1 MTQNFFGRDPMVWWI
16 GKVTSPKDGKW
27 EDTLEK
33 KHMENGEEIYSHRC
47 RVRIL
52 GYHDT
57 DDLKDDE
64 LPLAHILLPS
74 NTTTVGGRSQ
84 TVQYQGGEIVIGFF
98 FDGEEAQ
105 QPAIFATLHRQD
117 FQEVKENYVPNGGF
131 DNSLNSSIKAGVG
144 KNNYNEGKKD
154 ITYPYTGQSAGN
166 KQVNNNTNNE
176 FDDEVFCETNEI
188 AKISTQMRKFTQ
200 KLQLLQQLNESS
212 TYLDPVYG
220 GFVDMKKEIKFTAS
234 QVHGTMTGLVRR
246 GRSWLI
252 QESVGKFADSL
263 STKIDRHTKLKVTN
277 ATSRLNKL
285 IYCNIEKIADGLL
298 DYIEGSLENMVG
310 SILDVPTCAIEN
322 FLGDMFG
329 ELLNVLDND
338 LGGLFN
344 QINDLNGGGI
354 ALPSEIFSKGIQIA
368 NIITSVLECDGISC
382 PPDPVA
388 FSNKYGL
395 QMKGKDSMGNIIK
408 KAALSRL
415 GLPSLPG
422 LPGLPSLPSISSPLG
437 GLIPP
442 VPSLGGALPKLPSRP
457 NCNTN
462 VLRCGPPKVEFFGG
476 GGRGVTGS
484 AIVNTIGR
492 VIGVSI
498 GGAGSGFTSPPLLSF
513 VDSCG
518 NGSSAGG
525 YPRIKDGKVVDV
537 VITEP
542 GSGFLPNTTETSRD
556 ENGDIVVKE
565 VIPDPNG
572 NYDGEISYVTQLD
585 DVVVQ
590 NAGVGYNDNDTV
602 TVEGAEVE
610 LVIQNGHVIG
620 ANVVNGGFGFTD
632 LPNLQINTNNGVG
645 AKLLPVLKFTKVDDA
660 KSDVEITQDAVVTV
674 ISCIQK

>member
-57 DDLKDDE
+57 DDLKDEE

-117 FQEVKENYVPNGGF
+117 FQEVKEDYEPNNDF
-131 DNSLNSSIKAGVG
+131 DNSLATEIKDGVG

-154 ITYPYTGQSAGN
+154 ITYSYTGTSAGN
-166 KQVNNNTNNE
+166 KQVNENTNNE
-176 FDDEVFCETNEI
+176 TDDEIFCETNEI
-188 AKISTQMRKFTQ
+188 AKMTTELKKFTQ

-234 QVHGTMTGLVRR
+234 KIHNSMTGLVRR
-246 GRSWLI
+246 GRTWLI
-252 QESVGKFADSL
+252 QESVGKFSEEL
-263 STKIDRHTKLKVTN
+263 SKKVDRHTKLKVTN

-285 IYCNIEKIADGLL
+285 VYCNIEKIADGLL

-310 SILDVPTCAIEN
+310 SIIDVPICAIEN

-329 ELLNVLDND
+329 QVLNVLDND
-338 LGGLFN
+338 LGGLFG
-344 QINDLNGGGI
+344 QLNNLHGGGI
-354 ALPSEIFSKGIQIA
+354 ALPSEVFSKGIQIA
-368 NIITSVLECDGISC
+368 NLITNVLECDGVTC
-382 PPDPVA
+382 PVEPTS
-388 FSNKYGL
+388 FSNKYGV
-395 QMKGKDSMGNIIK
+395 QK
-408 KAALSRL
+408 KIEDKMDGIVEKASLNKLINPLLDKIDNAIDAE
-415 GLPSLPG
+415 PSKPD
-422 LPGLPSLPSISSPLG
+422 
-437 GLIPP
+437 
-442 VPSLGGALPKLPSRP
+442 
-457 NCNTN
+457 CNTN
-462 VLRCGPPKVEFFGG
+462 VLRCGPPRVDFIGG

-484 AIVNTIGR
+484 AIVNAIGR
-492 VIGVSI
+492 VIGVSL
-498 GGAGSGFTSPPLLSF
+498 GGVGSGYTSPPLLTF

-518 NGSSAGG
+518 NGSAAGG
-525 YPRIKDGKVVDV
+525 YPRIKDGKIVDV

-542 GSGFLPNTTETSRD
+542 GSGFLPNTTETTRD
-556 ENGDIVVKE
+556 ENGDLVVKE

-590 NAGVGYNDNDTV
+590 NAGVGYNEDDTV
-602 TVEGAEVE
+602 TVDGAEVE

-620 ANVVNGGFGFTD
+620 ANVVNSGFGFTD
-632 LPNLQINTNNGVG
+632 LPKLQINTNNGVG

-660 KSDVEITQDAVVTV
+660 ESNVEVTQEAVVTV

>member
-57 DDLKDDE
+57 DDLKDEE

-117 FQEVKENYVPNGGF
+117 FQEVKENYEPNSDF
-131 DNSLNSSIKAGVG
+131 DNSLATEIKEGVG

-154 ITYPYTGQSAGN
+154 ITYSYTGTSAGN
-166 KQVNNNTNNE
+166 AQVNENTNNE
-176 FDDEVFCETNEI
+176 TDDEIFCETNEI
-188 AKISTQMRKFTQ
+188 AKMTTELKKFTQ

-234 QVHGTMTGLVRR
+234 KIHNSMTGLVRR
-246 GRSWLI
+246 GRTWLI
-252 QESVGKFADSL
+252 QESVGKFSEDL
-263 STKIDRHTKLKVTN
+263 SKKVDRHTKLKVTN

-285 IYCNIEKIADGLL
+285 VYCNIEKIADDLL

-310 SILDVPTCAIEN
+310 SILDVPICAIEN

-329 ELLNVLDND
+329 QVLNVLDND
-338 LGGLFN
+338 LGGLFG
-344 QINDLNGGGI
+344 QLNNLHGGGI
-354 ALPSEIFSKGIQIA
+354 ALPSEVFTKGIQVA
-368 NIITSVLECDGISC
+368 NLITNVLECDGVTC
-382 PPDPVA
+382 PVEPTS
-388 FSNKYGL
+388 FSNKYGV
-395 QMKGKDSMGNIIK
+395 QK
-408 KAALSRL
+408 KIEDKMDGIVEKASLNKLINPLLDKIDNAIDAE
-415 GLPSLPG
+415 PSKPD
-422 LPGLPSLPSISSPLG
+422 
-437 GLIPP
+437 
-442 VPSLGGALPKLPSRP
+442 
-457 NCNTN
+457 CNTN
-462 VLRCGPPKVEFFGG
+462 VLRCGPPKVDFIGG

-484 AIVNTIGR
+484 AIVNAIGR
-492 VIGVSI
+492 VIGVAI
-498 GGAGSGFTSPPLLSF
+498 GGAGSGFTSPPLLTF

-518 NGSSAGG
+518 NGSAAGG
-525 YPRIKDGKVVDV
+525 YPRIKDGKIVDV

-542 GSGFLPNTTETSRD
+542 GSGFLPNTTETTRD
-556 ENGDIVVKE
+556 ENGDLVVKE

-590 NAGVGYNDNDTV
+590 NAGVGYNEDDTV
-602 TVEGAEVE
+602 TVDGAEVE

-620 ANVVNGGFGFTD
+620 ANVVNSGFGFTD
-632 LPNLQINTNNGVG
+632 LPKLQINTNNGVG

-660 KSDVEITQDAVVTV
+660 ESNVEVTQDAVVTV

>member
-57 DDLKDDE
+57 DDLKDEE

-117 FQEVKENYVPNGGF
+117 FQEVEEDYKPNSDF
-131 DNSLNSSIKAGVG
+131 DNSLATEIKDGVG

-154 ITYPYTGQSAGN
+154 ITYSYTGTSAGN
-166 KQVNNNTNNE
+166 KQVNENTNNE
-176 FDDEVFCETNEI
+176 IDDEIFCETNEI
-188 AKISTQMRKFTQ
+188 AKMTTELKKFTQ

-220 GFVDMKKEIKFTAS
+220 GFVDMQKEIKFTAS
-234 QVHGTMTGLVRR
+234 KIHNSMTGLVRR
-246 GRSWLI
+246 GRTWLI
-252 QESVGKFADSL
+252 QESVGKFSEEL
-263 STKIDRHTKLKVTN
+263 SKKVDRHTKLKVTN

-310 SILDVPTCAIEN
+310 SILDVPICAIEN

-329 ELLNVLDND
+329 QVLNVLDND
-338 LGGLFN
+338 LGGLFG
-344 QINDLNGGGI
+344 QLNNLHGGGI
-354 ALPSEIFSKGIQIA
+354 ALPSEVFTKGIQIA
-368 NIITSVLECDGISC
+368 NLITNVLECDGVTC
-382 PPDPVA
+382 PVEPTS
-388 FSNKYGL
+388 FSNKYGV
-395 QMKGKDSMGNIIK
+395 QK
-408 KAALSRL
+408 KIEDKMDGIVEKASLNKLINPLLDKIDNAIDAE
-415 GLPSLPG
+415 PSKPD
-422 LPGLPSLPSISSPLG
+422 
-437 GLIPP
+437 
-442 VPSLGGALPKLPSRP
+442 
-457 NCNTN
+457 CNTN
-462 VLRCGPPKVEFFGG
+462 VLRCGPPKVDFIGG

-484 AIVNTIGR
+484 AIVNAIGR
-492 VIGVSI
+492 VIGVAI
-498 GGAGSGFTSPPLLSF
+498 GGAGSGFTSPPLLTF

-518 NGSSAGG
+518 NGSAAGG
-525 YPRIKDGKVVDV
+525 YPRIKDGKIVDV

-542 GSGFLPNTTETSRD
+542 GSGFLPNTTETTRD
-556 ENGDIVVKE
+556 ENGDLVVKE

-590 NAGVGYNDNDTV
+590 NAGVGYSEDDTV
-602 TVEGAEVE
+602 TVDGAEVE

-620 ANVVNGGFGFTD
+620 ANVVNSGFGFTD
-632 LPNLQINTNNGVG
+632 LPKLQINTNNGVG

-660 KSDVEITQDAVVTV
+660 ESNVEITQDAVVTV

>member
-1 MTQNFFGRDPMVWWI
+1 MVWWI
-16 GKVTSPKDGKW
+16 GKVTDPKDGKW

-33 KHMENGEEIYSHRC
+33 KHMENGQEIYSHRC

-64 LPLAHILLPS
+64 LPLAHILLPP

-117 FQEVKENYVPNGGF
+117 FQEVEKKYVPNGKF
-131 DNSLNSSIKAGVG
+131 NNSLNSSIKAGVG
-144 KNNYNEGKKD
+144 KNNYNNKKKN
-154 ITYPYTGQSAGN
+154 ITHTYTGETAAN
-166 KQVNNNTNNE
+166 IQVNNNTTNE

-188 AKISTQMRKFTQ
+188 AKMTTELKKFTQ
-200 KLQLLQQLNESS
+200 KLQVLQQLNESS

-220 GFVDMKKEIKFTAS
+220 GFVDMQKEIKFTAS
-234 QVHGTMTGLVRR
+234 KIHNSMTGLVRR
-246 GRSWLI
+246 GRTWLI
-252 QESVGKFADSL
+252 QESVGKFSEEL
-263 STKIDRHTKLKVTN
+263 SKKVDRHTKLKVTN

-285 IYCNIEKIADGLL
+285 IYCNIEKVTDGLL

-310 SILDVPTCAIEN
+310 SIIDVPICAIEN

-329 ELLNVLDND
+329 QVLNVLDND
-338 LGGLFN
+338 LGGLFG
-344 QINDLNGGGI
+344 QLNNLHGGGI
-354 ALPSEIFSKGIQIA
+354 ALPSEVFSKGIQIA
-368 NIITSVLECDGISC
+368 NLITNVLECDGVTC
-382 PPDPVA
+382 PVEPTS
-388 FSNKYGL
+388 FSNKYGV
-395 QMKGKDSMGNIIK
+395 QKKIEDKMGGIVE
-408 KAALSRL
+408 KA
-415 GLPSLPG
+415 SLNK
-422 LPGLPSLPSISSPLG
+422 LINPL
-437 GLIPP
+437 LDKIDNAIDA
-442 VPSLGGALPKLPSRP
+442 VPSKPD
-457 NCNTN
+457 CNTN
-462 VLRCGPPKVEFFGG
+462 VLRCGPPKVDFIGG

-484 AIVNTIGR
+484 AIVNAIGR
-492 VIGVSI
+492 VIGVSL
-498 GGAGSGFTSPPLLSF
+498 GGVGSGYTSPPLLTF

-518 NGSSAGG
+518 NGSAAGG
-525 YPRIKDGKVVDV
+525 YPRIKDGKIVDV

-542 GSGFLPNTTETSRD
+542 GSGFLPNTIETNID
-556 ENGDIVVKE
+556 GTIKE

-602 TVEGAEVE
+602 TVDGAEVE
-610 LVIQNGHVIG
+610 LVIQNGHVID

-645 AKLLPVLKFTKVDDA
+645 ARLLPVLKFTKVDDA

>member
-57 DDLKDDE
+57 DDLKDEE

-105 QPAIFATLHRQD
+105 QPAIFATVERQD
-117 FQEVKENYVPNGGF
+117 FQEVEENYVPNGEF
-131 DNSLNSSIKAGVG
+131 NNSLATEIKDGVG

-154 ITYPYTGQSAGN
+154 ITYSYTGTSAGN
-166 KQVNNNTNNE
+166 KQVNENTNNE
-176 FDDEVFCETNEI
+176 TDDEIFCETNEI
-188 AKISTQMRKFTQ
+188 AKMTTELKKFTQ

-234 QVHGTMTGLVRR
+234 KIHNSMTGLVRR
-246 GRSWLI
+246 GRTWLI
-252 QESVGKFADSL
+252 QESVGKFSEDL
-263 STKIDRHTKLKVTN
+263 SKKVDRHTKLKVTN

-310 SILDVPTCAIEN
+310 SILDVPICAIEN

-329 ELLNVLDND
+329 QVLNVLDND
-338 LGGLFN
+338 LGGLFG
-344 QINDLNGGGI
+344 QLNNLHGGGI
-354 ALPSEIFSKGIQIA
+354 ALPSEVFTKGIQIA
-368 NIITSVLECDGISC
+368 NLITNVLECDGVTC
-382 PPDPVA
+382 PVEPTS
-388 FSNKYGL
+388 FSNKYGV
-395 QMKGKDSMGNIIK
+395 QK
-408 KAALSRL
+408 KIEDKMDGIVEKASLNKLINPLLDKIDNAIDAE
-415 GLPSLPG
+415 PSKPD
-422 LPGLPSLPSISSPLG
+422 
-437 GLIPP
+437 
-442 VPSLGGALPKLPSRP
+442 
-457 NCNTN
+457 CNTN
-462 VLRCGPPKVEFFGG
+462 VLRCGPPKVDFIGG

-484 AIVNTIGR
+484 AIVNAIGR
-492 VIGVSI
+492 VIGVAI
-498 GGAGSGFTSPPLLSF
+498 GGAGSGFTSPPLLTF

-518 NGSSAGG
+518 NGSAAGG
-525 YPRIKDGKVVDV
+525 YPRIKDGKIVDV

-542 GSGFLPNTTETSRD
+542 GSGFLPNTTETTRD
-556 ENGDIVVKE
+556 ENGDLVVKE

-590 NAGVGYNDNDTV
+590 NAGVGYNEDDTV
-602 TVEGAEVE
+602 TVDGAEVE

-620 ANVVNGGFGFTD
+620 ANVVNSGFGFTD
-632 LPNLQINTNNGVG
+632 LPKLQINTNNGVG

-660 KSDVEITQDAVVTV
+660 ESNVEVTQDAVVTV

>member
-57 DDLKDDE
+57 DDLKDEE
-64 LPLAHILLPS
+64 LPLAHILLPP

-117 FQEVKENYVPNGGF
+117 FQEVKKDYVPNGGF
-131 DNSLNSSIKAGVG
+131 DNSLAPEIKDGVG

-154 ITYPYTGQSAGN
+154 ITHSYTGTSAAN
-166 KQVNNNTNNE
+166 KQINNNTNNE

-285 IYCNIEKIADGLL
+285 VYCNIEKIADGLL

-310 SILDVPTCAIEN
+310 SILDVPICAIEN

-329 ELLNVLDND
+329 QVLNVLDND
-338 LGGLFN
+338 LGGLFG
-344 QINDLNGGGI
+344 QLNNLHGGGI
-354 ALPSEIFSKGIQIA
+354 ALPSEVFTKGIQIA
-368 NIITSVLECDGISC
+368 NLITNVLECDGVTC
-382 PPDPVA
+382 PVEPTS
-388 FSNKYGL
+388 FSNKYGV
-395 QMKGKDSMGNIIK
+395 QK
-408 KAALSRL
+408 KIEDKMDGIVEKASLNKLINPLLDKIDNAIDAE
-415 GLPSLPG
+415 PSKPD
-422 LPGLPSLPSISSPLG
+422 
-437 GLIPP
+437 
-442 VPSLGGALPKLPSRP
+442 
-457 NCNTN
+457 CNTN
-462 VLRCGPPKVEFFGG
+462 VLRCGPPKVDFIGG

-484 AIVNTIGR
+484 AIVNAIGR
-492 VIGVSI
+492 VIGVAI
-498 GGAGSGFTSPPLLSF
+498 GGAGSGFTSPPLLTF

-518 NGSSAGG
+518 NGSAAGG
-525 YPRIKDGKVVDV
+525 YPRIKDGKIVDV

-542 GSGFLPNTTETSRD
+542 GSGFLPNTTETTRN
-556 ENGDIVVKE
+556 ENGDLVVKE

-590 NAGVGYNDNDTV
+590 NAGVGYNEDDTV
-602 TVEGAEVE
+602 TVDGAEVE

-620 ANVVNGGFGFTD
+620 ANVVNSGFGFTD
-632 LPNLQINTNNGVG
+632 LPKLQINTNNGVG

>member
-64 LPLAHILLPS
+64 LPLAHILLPP

-117 FQEVKENYVPNGGF
+117 FQEVEEDYEPNNDF
-131 DNSLNSSIKAGVG
+131 DNSLATEIKDGVG

-154 ITYPYTGQSAGN
+154 ITYSYTGTSAGN
-166 KQVNNNTNNE
+166 KQVNENTNNE
-176 FDDEVFCETNEI
+176 TDDEIFCETNEI
-188 AKISTQMRKFTQ
+188 AKMTTELKKFTQ

-234 QVHGTMTGLVRR
+234 KIHNSMTGLVRR
-246 GRSWLI
+246 GRTWLI
-252 QESVGKFADSL
+252 QESVGKFSEEL
-263 STKIDRHTKLKVTN
+263 SKKVDRHTKLKVTN

-285 IYCNIEKIADGLL
+285 VYCNIEKIADGLL

-310 SILDVPTCAIEN
+310 SILDVPICAIEN

-329 ELLNVLDND
+329 QVLNVLDND
-338 LGGLFN
+338 LGGLFG
-344 QINDLNGGGI
+344 QLNNLHGGGI
-354 ALPSEIFSKGIQIA
+354 ALPSEVFTKGIQIA
-368 NIITSVLECDGISC
+368 NLITNVLECDGVTC
-382 PPDPVA
+382 PVEPTS
-388 FSNKYGL
+388 FSNKYGV
-395 QMKGKDSMGNIIK
+395 QK
-408 KAALSRL
+408 KIEDKMDGIVEKASLNKLINPLLDKIDNAIDAE
-415 GLPSLPG
+415 PSKPD
-422 LPGLPSLPSISSPLG
+422 
-437 GLIPP
+437 
-442 VPSLGGALPKLPSRP
+442 
-457 NCNTN
+457 CNTN
-462 VLRCGPPKVEFFGG
+462 VLRCGPPKVDFIGG

-484 AIVNTIGR
+484 AIVNAIGR
-492 VIGVSI
+492 VIGVAI
-498 GGAGSGFTSPPLLSF
+498 GGAGSGFTSPPLLTF

-518 NGSSAGG
+518 NGSAAGG
-525 YPRIKDGKVVDV
+525 YPRIKDGKIVDV

-542 GSGFLPNTTETSRD
+542 GSGFLPNTTETTRD
-556 ENGDIVVKE
+556 ENGDLVVKE

-590 NAGVGYNDNDTV
+590 NAGVGYNEDDTV
-602 TVEGAEVE
+602 TVDGAEVE

-620 ANVVNGGFGFTD
+620 ANVVNSGFGFTD
-632 LPNLQINTNNGVG
+632 LPKLQINTNNGVG

-660 KSDVEITQDAVVTV
+660 ESNVEVTQDAVVTV

>member
-33 KHMENGEEIYSHRC
+33 SHMENGEEIYSHRC

-57 DDLKDDE
+57 DDLKDEE
-64 LPLAHILLPS
+64 LPLAHILLPP

-117 FQEVKENYVPNGGF
+117 FQEVKKDYVPNGGF
-131 DNSLNSSIKAGVG
+131 DNSLAPEIKDGVG

-154 ITYPYTGQSAGN
+154 ITYSYTGTSAGN
-166 KQVNNNTNNE
+166 AQVNENTNNE
-176 FDDEVFCETNEI
+176 TDDEIFCETNEI
-188 AKISTQMRKFTQ
+188 AKMTTELKKFTQ

-220 GFVDMKKEIKFTAS
+220 GFVDMQKEIKFTAS
-234 QVHGTMTGLVRR
+234 KIHNSMTGLVRR
-246 GRSWLI
+246 GRTWLI
-252 QESVGKFADSL
+252 QESVGKFSEEL
-263 STKIDRHTKLKVTN
+263 SKKVDRHTKLKVTN

-285 IYCNIEKIADGLL
+285 VYCNIEKIADGLL

-310 SILDVPTCAIEN
+310 SIIDVPLCAIEN

-329 ELLNVLDND
+329 QVLNVLDND
-338 LGGLFN
+338 LGGLFG
-344 QINDLNGGGI
+344 QLNNLHGGGI
-354 ALPSEIFSKGIQIA
+354 ALPSEVFSKGIQIA
-368 NIITSVLECDGISC
+368 NLITNVLECDGVTC
-382 PPDPVA
+382 PVEPTS
-388 FSNKYGL
+388 FSNKYGV
-395 QMKGKDSMGNIIK
+395 QK
-408 KAALSRL
+408 KIEDRMDGIVEKASLNKLINPLLDKIDNAIDAE
-415 GLPSLPG
+415 PSKPD
-422 LPGLPSLPSISSPLG
+422 
-437 GLIPP
+437 
-442 VPSLGGALPKLPSRP
+442 
-457 NCNTN
+457 CNTN
-462 VLRCGPPKVEFFGG
+462 VLRCGPPRVDFIGG

-518 NGSSAGG
+518 NGSAAGG
-525 YPRIKDGKVVDV
+525 YPRIKDGKIVDV

-542 GSGFLPNTTETSRD
+542 GSGFLPNTIETNID
-556 ENGDIVVKE
+556 GTIKE

-590 NAGVGYNDNDTV
+590 NAGVGYNDDDTV
-602 TVEGAEVE
+602 TVDGAEVE

-645 AKLLPVLKFTKVDDA
+645 ARLLPVLKFTKVDDA
-660 KSDVEITQDAVVTV
+660 RSDVEITQDAVVTV

>member
-57 DDLKDDE
+57 DDLKDEE

-117 FQEVKENYVPNGGF
+117 FQEVEEDYEPNNDL
-131 DNSLNSSIKAGVG
+131 DNSLAPEIKDGVG

-154 ITYPYTGQSAGN
+154 ITYSYTGTSAGN
-166 KQVNNNTNNE
+166 KQVNENTNNE
-176 FDDEVFCETNEI
+176 TDDEIFCETNEI
-188 AKISTQMRKFTQ
+188 AKMTTELKKFTQ

-234 QVHGTMTGLVRR
+234 KIHNSMTGLVRR
-246 GRSWLI
+246 GRTWLI
-252 QESVGKFADSL
+252 QESVGKFSEEL
-263 STKIDRHTKLKVTN
+263 SKKVDRHTKLKVTN

-310 SILDVPTCAIEN
+310 SILDVPICAIEN

-329 ELLNVLDND
+329 QVLNVLDND
-338 LGGLFN
+338 LGGLFG
-344 QINDLNGGGI
+344 QLNNLHGGGI
-354 ALPSEIFSKGIQIA
+354 ALPSEVFTKGIQIA
-368 NIITSVLECDGISC
+368 NLITNVLECDGVTC
-382 PPDPVA
+382 PVEPTS
-388 FSNKYGL
+388 FSNKYGV
-395 QMKGKDSMGNIIK
+395 QK
-408 KAALSRL
+408 KIEDKMDGIVEKASLNKLINPLLDKIDNAIDAE
-415 GLPSLPG
+415 PSKPD
-422 LPGLPSLPSISSPLG
+422 
-437 GLIPP
+437 
-442 VPSLGGALPKLPSRP
+442 
-457 NCNTN
+457 CNTN
-462 VLRCGPPKVEFFGG
+462 VLRCGPPKVDFIGG

-484 AIVNTIGR
+484 AIVNAIGR
-492 VIGVSI
+492 VIGVAI
-498 GGAGSGFTSPPLLSF
+498 GGAGSGFTSPPLLTF

-518 NGSSAGG
+518 NGSAAGG
-525 YPRIKDGKVVDV
+525 YPRIKDGKIVDV

-542 GSGFLPNTTETSRD
+542 GSGFLPNTTETTRD
-556 ENGDIVVKE
+556 ENGDLVVKE

-590 NAGVGYNDNDTV
+590 NAGVGYNEDDTV
-602 TVEGAEVE
+602 TVDGAEVE

-620 ANVVNGGFGFTD
+620 ANVVNSGFGFTD
-632 LPNLQINTNNGVG
+632 LPKLQINTNNGVG

-660 KSDVEITQDAVVTV
+660 ESNVEVTQDAVVTV

>member
-57 DDLKDDE
+57 DDLKDEE

-117 FQEVKENYVPNGGF
+117 FQEVEEDYEPNNDL
-131 DNSLNSSIKAGVG
+131 DNSLAPEIKDGVG

-154 ITYPYTGQSAGN
+154 ITYSYTGTSAGN
-166 KQVNNNTNNE
+166 KQVNENTNNE
-176 FDDEVFCETNEI
+176 TDDEIFCETNEI
-188 AKISTQMRKFTQ
+188 AKMTTELKKFTQ

-234 QVHGTMTGLVRR
+234 KIHNSMTGLVRR
-246 GRSWLI
+246 GRTWLI
-252 QESVGKFADSL
+252 QESVGKFSEEL
-263 STKIDRHTKLKVTN
+263 SKKVDRHTKLKVTN

-310 SILDVPTCAIEN
+310 SIIDVPICAIEN

-329 ELLNVLDND
+329 QVLNVLDND
-338 LGGLFN
+338 LGGLFG
-344 QINDLNGGGI
+344 QLNNLHGGGI
-354 ALPSEIFSKGIQIA
+354 ALPSEVFTKGIQIA
-368 NIITSVLECDGISC
+368 NLITNVLECDGVTC
-382 PPDPVA
+382 PVEPTS
-388 FSNKYGL
+388 FSNKYGV
-395 QMKGKDSMGNIIK
+395 QK
-408 KAALSRL
+408 KIEDKMDGIVEKASLNKLINPLLDKIDNAIDAE
-415 GLPSLPG
+415 PSKPD
-422 LPGLPSLPSISSPLG
+422 
-437 GLIPP
+437 
-442 VPSLGGALPKLPSRP
+442 
-457 NCNTN
+457 CNTN
-462 VLRCGPPKVEFFGG
+462 VLRCGPPKVDFIGG

-484 AIVNTIGR
+484 AIVNAIGR
-492 VIGVSI
+492 VIGVAI
-498 GGAGSGFTSPPLLSF
+498 GGAGSGFTSPPLLTF

-518 NGSSAGG
+518 NGSAAGG
-525 YPRIKDGKVVDV
+525 YPRIKDGKIVDV

-542 GSGFLPNTTETSRD
+542 GSGFLPNTTETTRD
-556 ENGDIVVKE
+556 ENGDLVVKE

-590 NAGVGYNDNDTV
+590 NAGVGYNEDDTV
-602 TVEGAEVE
+602 TVDGAEVE

-620 ANVVNGGFGFTD
+620 ANVVNSGFGFTD
-632 LPNLQINTNNGVG
+632 LPKLQINTNNGVG

-660 KSDVEITQDAVVTV
+660 ESNVEVTQDAVVTV

>member
-57 DDLKDDE
+57 DDLKDEE

-117 FQEVKENYVPNGGF
+117 FQEVEEDYEPNNDL
-131 DNSLNSSIKAGVG
+131 DNSLAPEIKDGVG

-154 ITYPYTGQSAGN
+154 ITYSYTGTSAGN
-166 KQVNNNTNNE
+166 KQVNENTNNE
-176 FDDEVFCETNEI
+176 TDDEIFCETNEI
-188 AKISTQMRKFTQ
+188 AKMTTELKKFTQ

-234 QVHGTMTGLVRR
+234 KIHNSMTGLVRR
-246 GRSWLI
+246 GRTWLI
-252 QESVGKFADSL
+252 QESVGKFSEEL
-263 STKIDRHTKLKVTN
+263 SKKVDRHTKLKVTN

-285 IYCNIEKIADGLL
+285 VYCNIEKIADGLL

-310 SILDVPTCAIEN
+310 SILDVPICAIEN

-329 ELLNVLDND
+329 QVLNVLDND
-338 LGGLFN
+338 LGGLFG
-344 QINDLNGGGI
+344 QLNNLHGGGI
-354 ALPSEIFSKGIQIA
+354 ALPSEVFTKGIQIA
-368 NIITSVLECDGISC
+368 NLITNVLECDGVTC
-382 PPDPVA
+382 PVEPTS
-388 FSNKYGL
+388 FSNKYGV
-395 QMKGKDSMGNIIK
+395 QK
-408 KAALSRL
+408 KIEDKMDGIVEKASLNKLINPLLDKIDNAIDAE
-415 GLPSLPG
+415 PSKPD
-422 LPGLPSLPSISSPLG
+422 
-437 GLIPP
+437 
-442 VPSLGGALPKLPSRP
+442 
-457 NCNTN
+457 CNTN
-462 VLRCGPPKVEFFGG
+462 VLRCGPPKVDFIGG

-484 AIVNTIGR
+484 AIVNAIGR
-492 VIGVSI
+492 VIGVAI
-498 GGAGSGFTSPPLLSF
+498 GGAGSGFTSPPLLTF

-518 NGSSAGG
+518 NGSAAGG
-525 YPRIKDGKVVDV
+525 YPRIKDGKIVDV

-542 GSGFLPNTTETSRD
+542 GSGFLPNTTETTRD
-556 ENGDIVVKE
+556 ENGDLVVKE

-590 NAGVGYNDNDTV
+590 NAGVGYNEDDTV
-602 TVEGAEVE
+602 TVDGAEVE

-620 ANVVNGGFGFTD
+620 ANVVNSGFGFTD
-632 LPNLQINTNNGVG
+632 LPKLQINTNNGVG

-660 KSDVEITQDAVVTV
+660 ESNVEVTQDAVVTV

>member
-57 DDLKDDE
+57 DDLKDEE

-105 QPAIFATLHRQD
+105 QPAIFATVERQD
-117 FQEVKENYVPNGGF
+117 FQEVEENYVPNGEF
-131 DNSLNSSIKAGVG
+131 NNSLATEIKEGVG
-144 KNNYNEGKKD
+144 KNNYNEGKKN
-154 ITYPYTGQSAGN
+154 ITHSYTGTSAGN
-166 KQVNNNTNNE
+166 AQVNENTNNE
-176 FDDEVFCETNEI
+176 TDDEIFCETNEI
-188 AKISTQMRKFTQ
+188 AKMTTELKKFTQ

-220 GFVDMKKEIKFTAS
+220 GFVDMQKEIKFTAS
-234 QVHGTMTGLVRR
+234 KIHNSMTGLVRR
-246 GRSWLI
+246 GRTWLI
-252 QESVGKFADSL
+252 QESVGKFSEEL
-263 STKIDRHTKLKVTN
+263 SKKVDRHTKLKVTN

-285 IYCNIEKIADGLL
+285 VYCNIEKIADGLL

-310 SILDVPTCAIEN
+310 SIIDVPLCAIEN

-329 ELLNVLDND
+329 QVLNVLDND
-338 LGGLFN
+338 LGGLFR
-344 QINDLNGGGI
+344 QLNNLHGGGI
-354 ALPSEIFSKGIQIA
+354 ALPSEVFSKGIQIA
-368 NIITSVLECDGISC
+368 NLITNVLECDGVTC
-382 PPDPVA
+382 PVEPTS
-388 FSNKYGL
+388 FSNKYGV
-395 QMKGKDSMGNIIK
+395 QK
-408 KAALSRL
+408 KIEDRMDGIVEKASLNKLINPLLDKIDNAIDAE
-415 GLPSLPG
+415 PSKPD
-422 LPGLPSLPSISSPLG
+422 
-437 GLIPP
+437 
-442 VPSLGGALPKLPSRP
+442 
-457 NCNTN
+457 CNTN
-462 VLRCGPPKVEFFGG
+462 VLRCGPPRVDFIGG

-484 AIVNTIGR
+484 AIVNAIGR

-498 GGAGSGFTSPPLLSF
+498 GGVGSGYTSPPLLTF

-518 NGSSAGG
+518 NGSAAGG
-525 YPRIKDGKVVDV
+525 YPRIKDGKIVDV

-542 GSGFLPNTTETSRD
+542 GSGFLPNTIETNID
-556 ENGDIVVKE
+556 GTIKE
-565 VIPDPNG
+565 IIPDPNG

-602 TVEGAEVE
+602 TVDGAEVE

-620 ANVVNGGFGFTD
+620 ANVVNSGFGFTD
-632 LPNLQINTNNGVG
+632 LPKLQINTNNGVG

>member
-33 KHMENGEEIYSHRC
+33 KHMDNGEEIYSHRC

-57 DDLKDDE
+57 DDLKDEE

-117 FQEVKENYVPNGGF
+117 FQEVKENYEPNDEF
-131 DNSLNSSIKAGVG
+131 SNSLATEIKESVG
-144 KNNYNEGKKD
+144 KNNYNDEKKN
-154 ITYPYTGQSAGN
+154 ITHSYTGTSAGN
-166 KQVNNNTNNE
+166 KQVNENTNNE
-176 FDDEVFCETNEI
+176 IDDEIFCETNEI
-188 AKISTQMRKFTQ
+188 AKMTTELKKFTQ
-200 KLQLLQQLNESS
+200 KLQLLEQLNESS

-234 QVHGTMTGLVRR
+234 KIHNSMTGLVRR
-246 GRSWLI
+246 GRTWLI
-252 QESVGKFADSL
+252 QESVGKFSEDL
-263 STKIDRHTKLKVTN
+263 SKKVDRHTKLKVTN

-285 IYCNIEKIADGLL
+285 VYCNIEKIADGLL

-310 SILDVPTCAIEN
+310 SILDVPICAIEN

-329 ELLNVLDND
+329 QVLNVLDND
-338 LGGLFN
+338 LGGLFG
-344 QINDLNGGGI
+344 QLNNLHGGGI
-354 ALPSEIFSKGIQIA
+354 ALPSEVFTKGIQVA
-368 NIITSVLECDGISC
+368 NLITNVLECDGVTC
-382 PPDPVA
+382 PVEPTS
-388 FSNKYGL
+388 FSNKYGV
-395 QMKGKDSMGNIIK
+395 QKKIEDKMDGIIE
-408 KAALSRL
+408 KASLNKLINPLLDKIDNAIDAE
-415 GLPSLPG
+415 PSKPD
-422 LPGLPSLPSISSPLG
+422 
-437 GLIPP
+437 
-442 VPSLGGALPKLPSRP
+442 
-457 NCNTN
+457 CNTN
-462 VLRCGPPKVEFFGG
+462 VLRCGPPKVDFIGG

-484 AIVNTIGR
+484 AIVNAIGR
-492 VIGVSI
+492 VIGVAI
-498 GGAGSGFTSPPLLSF
+498 GGAGSGFTSPPLLTF

-518 NGSSAGG
+518 NGSAAGG
-525 YPRIKDGKVVDV
+525 YPRIKDGKIVDV

-542 GSGFLPNTTETSRD
+542 GSGFLPNTTETTRD
-556 ENGDIVVKE
+556 ENGDLVVKE

-572 NYDGEISYVTQLD
+572 NYDGEISYVTELD

-590 NAGVGYNDNDTV
+590 NAGVGYNDDDTV
-602 TVEGAEVE
+602 TVDGAEVE
-610 LVIQNGHVIG
+610 LVIQNGHVID
-620 ANVVNGGFGFTD
+620 ANVVNSGFGFTD
-632 LPNLQINTNNGVG
+632 LPKLQINTNNGVG

-660 KSDVEITQDAVVTV
+660 ESNVEVTQEAVVTV

>member
-57 DDLKDDE
+57 DDLKDEE

-117 FQEVKENYVPNGGF
+117 FQEVEEDYEPNNDL
-131 DNSLNSSIKAGVG
+131 DNSLAPEIKDGVG

-154 ITYPYTGQSAGN
+154 ITYSYTGTSAGN
-166 KQVNNNTNNE
+166 KQVNENTNNE
-176 FDDEVFCETNEI
+176 TDDEIFCETNEI
-188 AKISTQMRKFTQ
+188 AKMTTELKKFTQ

-234 QVHGTMTGLVRR
+234 KIHNSMTGLVRR
-246 GRSWLI
+246 GRTWLI
-252 QESVGKFADSL
+252 QESVGKFSEDL
-263 STKIDRHTKLKVTN
+263 SKKVDRHTKLKVTN

-310 SILDVPTCAIEN
+310 SILDVPICAIEN

-329 ELLNVLDND
+329 QVLNVLDND
-338 LGGLFN
+338 LGGLFG
-344 QINDLNGGGI
+344 QLNNLHGGGI
-354 ALPSEIFSKGIQIA
+354 ALPSEVFSKGIQIA
-368 NIITSVLECDGISC
+368 NLITNVLECDGVTC
-382 PPDPVA
+382 PVEPTS
-388 FSNKYGL
+388 FSNKYGV
-395 QMKGKDSMGNIIK
+395 QK
-408 KAALSRL
+408 KIEDKMDGIVEKASLNKLINPLLDKIDNAIDAE
-415 GLPSLPG
+415 PSKPD
-422 LPGLPSLPSISSPLG
+422 
-437 GLIPP
+437 
-442 VPSLGGALPKLPSRP
+442 
-457 NCNTN
+457 CNTN
-462 VLRCGPPKVEFFGG
+462 VLRCGPPKVDFIGG

-484 AIVNTIGR
+484 AIVNAIGR
-492 VIGVSI
+492 VIGVAI
-498 GGAGSGFTSPPLLSF
+498 GGAGSGFTSPPLLTF

-518 NGSSAGG
+518 NGSAAGG
-525 YPRIKDGKVVDV
+525 YPRIKDGKIVDV

-542 GSGFLPNTTETSRD
+542 GSGFLPNTTETTRD
-556 ENGDIVVKE
+556 ENGDLVVKE

-590 NAGVGYNDNDTV
+590 NAGVGYNEDDTV
-602 TVEGAEVE
+602 TVDGAEVE

-620 ANVVNGGFGFTD
+620 ANVVNSGFGFTD
-632 LPNLQINTNNGVG
+632 LPKLQINTNNGVG

-660 KSDVEITQDAVVTV
+660 ESNVEVTQDAVVTV

>member
-33 KHMENGEEIYSHRC
+33 NHMENGEEIYSHRC

-57 DDLKDDE
+57 DDLKDEE

-117 FQEVKENYVPNGGF
+117 FQEVEEDYEPNNDL
-131 DNSLNSSIKAGVG
+131 DNSLAPEIKDGVG

-154 ITYPYTGQSAGN
+154 ITYSYTGTSAGN
-166 KQVNNNTNNE
+166 KQVNENTNNE
-176 FDDEVFCETNEI
+176 TDDEIFCETNEI
-188 AKISTQMRKFTQ
+188 AKMTTELKKFTQ

-234 QVHGTMTGLVRR
+234 KIHNSMTGLVRR
-246 GRSWLI
+246 GRTWLI
-252 QESVGKFADSL
+252 QESVGKFSEDL
-263 STKIDRHTKLKVTN
+263 SKKVDRHTKLKVTN

-310 SILDVPTCAIEN
+310 SILDVPICAIEN

-329 ELLNVLDND
+329 QVLNVLDND
-338 LGGLFN
+338 LGGLFG
-344 QINDLNGGGI
+344 QLNNLHGGGI
-354 ALPSEIFSKGIQIA
+354 ALPSEVFTKGIQIA
-368 NIITSVLECDGISC
+368 NLITNVLECDGVTC
-382 PPDPVA
+382 PVEPTS
-388 FSNKYGL
+388 FSNKYGV
-395 QMKGKDSMGNIIK
+395 QK
-408 KAALSRL
+408 KIEDKMDGIVEKASLNKLINPLLDKIDNAIDAE
-415 GLPSLPG
+415 PSKPD
-422 LPGLPSLPSISSPLG
+422 
-437 GLIPP
+437 
-442 VPSLGGALPKLPSRP
+442 
-457 NCNTN
+457 CNTN
-462 VLRCGPPKVEFFGG
+462 VLRCGPPKVDFIGG

-484 AIVNTIGR
+484 AIVNAIGR
-492 VIGVSI
+492 VIGVAI
-498 GGAGSGFTSPPLLSF
+498 GGAGSGFTSPPLLTF

-518 NGSSAGG
+518 NGSAAGG
-525 YPRIKDGKVVDV
+525 YPRIKDGKIVDV

-542 GSGFLPNTTETSRD
+542 GSGFLPNTTETTRD
-556 ENGDIVVKE
+556 ENGDLVVKE

-590 NAGVGYNDNDTV
+590 NAGVGYNEDDTV
-602 TVEGAEVE
+602 TVDGAEVE

-620 ANVVNGGFGFTD
+620 ANVVNSGFGFTD
-632 LPNLQINTNNGVG
+632 LPKLQINTNNGVG

-660 KSDVEITQDAVVTV
+660 ESNVEVTQDAVVTV

>member
-16 GKVTSPKDGKW
+16 GKVTDPKDGKW

-57 DDLKDDE
+57 DDLKDEE

-117 FQEVKENYVPNGGF
+117 FQKVEEDYEPNNDF
-131 DNSLNSSIKAGVG
+131 DNSLATEIKDGVG

-154 ITYPYTGQSAGN
+154 ITYSYTGTSAGN
-166 KQVNNNTNNE
+166 KQVNENTNNE
-176 FDDEVFCETNEI
+176 TDDEIFCETNEI
-188 AKISTQMRKFTQ
+188 AKMTTELKKFTQ

-220 GFVDMKKEIKFTAS
+220 GFVDMQKEIKFTAS
-234 QVHGTMTGLVRR
+234 KIHNSMTGLVRR
-246 GRSWLI
+246 GRTWLI
-252 QESVGKFADSL
+252 QESVGKFSEEL
-263 STKIDRHTKLKVTN
+263 SKKVDRHTKLKVTN

-285 IYCNIEKIADGLL
+285 VYCNIEKIADGLL

-310 SILDVPTCAIEN
+310 SIIDVPICAIEN

-329 ELLNVLDND
+329 QVLNVLDND
-338 LGGLFN
+338 LGGLFG
-344 QINDLNGGGI
+344 QLNNLHGGGI
-354 ALPSEIFSKGIQIA
+354 ALPSEVFSKGIQIA
-368 NIITSVLECDGISC
+368 NLITNVLECDGVTC
-382 PPDPVA
+382 PVEPTS
-388 FSNKYGL
+388 FSNKYGV
-395 QMKGKDSMGNIIK
+395 QK
-408 KAALSRL
+408 KIEDKMDGIVEKASLNKLINPLLDKIDNAIDAE
-415 GLPSLPG
+415 PSKPD
-422 LPGLPSLPSISSPLG
+422 
-437 GLIPP
+437 
-442 VPSLGGALPKLPSRP
+442 
-457 NCNTN
+457 CNTN
-462 VLRCGPPKVEFFGG
+462 VLRCGPPRVDFIGG

-484 AIVNTIGR
+484 AIVNAIGR
-492 VIGVSI
+492 VIGVSL
-498 GGAGSGFTSPPLLSF
+498 GGVGSGYTSPPLLTF

-525 YPRIKDGKVVDV
+525 YPRIKDGKIVDV

-542 GSGFLPNTTETSRD
+542 GSGFLPNTIETNID
-556 ENGDIVVKE
+556 GTIKE
-565 VIPDPNG
+565 IIPDPNG

-602 TVEGAEVE
+602 TVDGAEVE

-620 ANVVNGGFGFTD
+620 ANVVNSGFGFTD
-632 LPNLQINTNNGVG
+632 LPKLQINTNNGVG

>member
-1 MTQNFFGRDPMVWWI
+1 M
-16 GKVTSPKDGKW
+16 
-27 EDTLEK
+27 
-33 KHMENGEEIYSHRC
+33 
-47 RVRIL
+47 RIL
-52 GYHDT
+52 GYHDS
-57 DDLKDDE
+57 DDLKDEE

-117 FQEVKENYVPNGGF
+117 FQEVEEDYEPNSDF
-131 DNSLNSSIKAGVG
+131 DNSLATEIKDGVG

-154 ITYPYTGQSAGN
+154 ITYSYTGTSAGN
-166 KQVNNNTNNE
+166 KQVNENTNNE
-176 FDDEVFCETNEI
+176 IDDEIFCETNEI
-188 AKISTQMRKFTQ
+188 AKMTTELKKFTQ

-234 QVHGTMTGLVRR
+234 KIHNSMTGLVRR
-246 GRSWLI
+246 GRTWLI
-252 QESVGKFADSL
+252 QESVGKFSEDL
-263 STKIDRHTKLKVTN
+263 SKKVDRHTKLKVTN

-310 SILDVPTCAIEN
+310 SILDVPICAIEN

-329 ELLNVLDND
+329 QVLNVLDND
-338 LGGLFN
+338 LGGLFD
-344 QINDLNGGGI
+344 QLNNLQGGGI
-354 ALPSEIFSKGIQIA
+354 GQPSDVFTKGIQIA
-368 NIITSVLECDGISC
+368 NLITNVLECDGVVC
-382 PPDPVA
+382 PVEPTS
-388 FSNKYGL
+388 FSNKYGV
-395 QMKGKDSMGNIIK
+395 QKKNQDNMSGIIE
-408 KAALSRL
+408 KASLNKLINPFLEDIDNAIDAE
-415 GLPSLPG
+415 PSKPD
-422 LPGLPSLPSISSPLG
+422 
-437 GLIPP
+437 
-442 VPSLGGALPKLPSRP
+442 
-457 NCNTN
+457 CNTN
-462 VLRCGPPKVEFFGG
+462 VLRCGPPKVDFIGG

-484 AIVNTIGR
+484 AIVNAIGR
-492 VIGVSI
+492 IIGVSL
-498 GGAGSGFTSPPLLSF
+498 GGVGSGYTSPPLLTF

-518 NGSSAGG
+518 NGSAAGG

-542 GSGFLPNTTETSRD
+542 GSGFLPNTTETTRD
-556 ENGDIVVKE
+556 ENGDLVVKE

-590 NAGVGYNDNDTV
+590 NAGVGYNDDDTV
-602 TVEGAEVE
+602 TVDGAEVE

-620 ANVVNGGFGFTD
+620 ANVVNSGFGFTD
-632 LPNLQINTNNGVG
+632 LPKLQINTNNGVG

-660 KSDVEITQDAVVTV
+660 ESNAEVTQDAVVTV

>member
-117 FQEVKENYVPNGGF
+117 FQEVEEDYEPNNDL
-131 DNSLNSSIKAGVG
+131 DNSLAPEIKDGVG

-154 ITYPYTGQSAGN
+154 ITYSYTGTSAGN
-166 KQVNNNTNNE
+166 KQVNENTNNE
-176 FDDEVFCETNEI
+176 TDDEIFCETNEI
-188 AKISTQMRKFTQ
+188 AKMTTELKKFTQ

-220 GFVDMKKEIKFTAS
+220 GFVDMQKEIKFTAS
-234 QVHGTMTGLVRR
+234 KIHNSMTGLVRR
-246 GRSWLI
+246 GRTWLI
-252 QESVGKFADSL
+252 QESVGKFSEEL
-263 STKIDRHTKLKVTN
+263 SKKVDRHTKLKVTN

-285 IYCNIEKIADGLL
+285 IYCNIEKVTDGLL

-310 SILDVPTCAIEN
+310 SIIDVPICAIEN

-329 ELLNVLDND
+329 QVLNVLDND
-338 LGGLFN
+338 LGGLFG
-344 QINDLNGGGI
+344 QLNNLHGGGI
-354 ALPSEIFSKGIQIA
+354 ALPSEVFSKGIQIA
-368 NIITSVLECDGISC
+368 NLITNVLECDGVTC
-382 PPDPVA
+382 PVEPTS
-388 FSNKYGL
+388 FSNKYGV
-395 QMKGKDSMGNIIK
+395 QKKIEDKMGGIVE
-408 KAALSRL
+408 KA
-415 GLPSLPG
+415 SLNK
-422 LPGLPSLPSISSPLG
+422 LINPL
-437 GLIPP
+437 LDKIDNAIDA
-442 VPSLGGALPKLPSRP
+442 VPSKPD
-457 NCNTN
+457 CNTN
-462 VLRCGPPKVEFFGG
+462 VLRCGPPKVDFIGG

-484 AIVNTIGR
+484 AIVNAIGR
-492 VIGVSI
+492 VIGVSL
-498 GGAGSGFTSPPLLSF
+498 GGVGSGYTSPPLLTF

-518 NGSSAGG
+518 NGSAAGG
-525 YPRIKDGKVVDV
+525 YPRIKDGKIVDV

-542 GSGFLPNTTETSRD
+542 GSGFLPNTIETNID
-556 ENGDIVVKE
+556 GTIKE

-602 TVEGAEVE
+602 TVDGAEVE
-610 LVIQNGHVIG
+610 LVIQNGHVID

-645 AKLLPVLKFTKVDDA
+645 ARLLPVLKFTKVDDA

>member
-57 DDLKDDE
+57 DDLKDEE

-117 FQEVKENYVPNGGF
+117 FQEVEEDYEPNNDL
-131 DNSLNSSIKAGVG
+131 DNSLAPEIKDGVG
-144 KNNYNEGKKD
+144 KNNYNEGKKN
-154 ITYPYTGQSAGN
+154 ITHSYTGTSAGN
-166 KQVNNNTNNE
+166 KQVNENTNNE
-176 FDDEVFCETNEI
+176 TDDEIFCETNEI
-188 AKISTQMRKFTQ
+188 AKMTTELKKFTQ

-234 QVHGTMTGLVRR
+234 KIHNSMTGLVRR
-246 GRSWLI
+246 GRTWLI
-252 QESVGKFADSL
+252 QESVGKFSEDL
-263 STKIDRHTKLKVTN
+263 SKKVDRHTKLKVTN

-285 IYCNIEKIADGLL
+285 VYCNIEKIADGLL

-310 SILDVPTCAIEN
+310 SIIDVPICAIEN

-329 ELLNVLDND
+329 QVLNVLDND
-338 LGGLFN
+338 LGGLFG
-344 QINDLNGGGI
+344 QLNNLHGGGI
-354 ALPSEIFSKGIQIA
+354 ALPSEVFSKGIQIA
-368 NIITSVLECDGISC
+368 NLITNVLECDGVTC
-382 PPDPVA
+382 PVEPTS
-388 FSNKYGL
+388 FSNKYGV
-395 QMKGKDSMGNIIK
+395 QKKIEDKMGGIVE
-408 KAALSRL
+408 KASLNKLINPLLDKIDNAIDAE
-415 GLPSLPG
+415 PSKPD
-422 LPGLPSLPSISSPLG
+422 
-437 GLIPP
+437 
-442 VPSLGGALPKLPSRP
+442 
-457 NCNTN
+457 CNTN
-462 VLRCGPPKVEFFGG
+462 VLRCGPPKVDFIGG

-484 AIVNTIGR
+484 AIVNAIGR
-492 VIGVSI
+492 VIGVSL
-498 GGAGSGFTSPPLLSF
+498 GGVGSGYTSPPLLTF

-518 NGSSAGG
+518 NGSAAGG
-525 YPRIKDGKVVDV
+525 YPRIKDGKIVDV

-542 GSGFLPNTTETSRD
+542 GSGFLPNTIETNID
-556 ENGDIVVKE
+556 GTIKE

-590 NAGVGYNDNDTV
+590 NAGVGYNEDDTV
-602 TVEGAEVE
+602 TVDGAEVE

-620 ANVVNGGFGFTD
+620 ANVVNSGFGFTD
-632 LPNLQINTNNGVG
+632 LPKLQINTNNGVG

-660 KSDVEITQDAVVTV
+660 ESNVEVTQDAVVTV

>member
-1 MTQNFFGRDPMVWWI
+1 MVWWI

-33 KHMENGEEIYSHRC
+33 SHMENGEEIYSHRC

-64 LPLAHILLPS
+64 LPLAHILLPP

-117 FQEVKENYVPNGGF
+117 FQEVKKDYVPNGGF
-131 DNSLNSSIKAGVG
+131 DNSLAPEIKDGVG

-154 ITYPYTGQSAGN
+154 ITYSYTGTSAAN
-166 KQVNNNTNNE
+166 KQINNNTSNE

-234 QVHGTMTGLVRR
+234 KIHNSMTGLVRR
-246 GRSWLI
+246 GRTWLI
-252 QESVGKFADSL
+252 QESVGKFSEEL
-263 STKIDRHTKLKVTN
+263 SKKVDRHTKLKVTN

-285 IYCNIEKIADGLL
+285 IYCNIEKVTDGLL

-310 SILDVPTCAIEN
+310 SIIDVPICAIEN

-329 ELLNVLDND
+329 QVLNVLDND
-338 LGGLFN
+338 LGGLFG
-344 QINDLNGGGI
+344 QLNNLHGGGI
-354 ALPSEIFSKGIQIA
+354 ALPSEVFTKGIQIA
-368 NIITSVLECDGISC
+368 NLITNVLECDGVTC
-382 PPDPVA
+382 PVEPTS
-388 FSNKYGL
+388 FSNKYGV
-395 QMKGKDSMGNIIK
+395 QK
-408 KAALSRL
+408 KIEDKMDGIVEKASLNKLINPLLDKIDNAIDAE
-415 GLPSLPG
+415 PSKPD
-422 LPGLPSLPSISSPLG
+422 
-437 GLIPP
+437 
-442 VPSLGGALPKLPSRP
+442 
-457 NCNTN
+457 CNTN
-462 VLRCGPPKVEFFGG
+462 VLRCGPPKVDFIGG

-484 AIVNTIGR
+484 AIVNAIGR
-492 VIGVSI
+492 VIGVAI
-498 GGAGSGFTSPPLLSF
+498 GGAGSGFTSPPLLTF

-518 NGSSAGG
+518 NGSAAGG

-537 VITEP
+537 VITDP
-542 GSGFLPNTTETSRD
+542 GSGFLPNTIETNID
-556 ENGDIVVKE
+556 GTIKE
-565 VIPDPNG
+565 IIPDPNG
-572 NYDGEISYVTQLD
+572 NYDGETSYVTELD

-590 NAGVGYNDNDTV
+590 NAGVNYDDNDTV
-602 TVEGAEVE
+602 IVDGAEVE
-610 LVIQNGHVIG
+610 LVVQNGHIID

-632 LPNLQINTNNGVG
+632 LPDLQINSKKGVG
-645 AKLLPVLKFTKVDDA
+645 ARLLPVLKFTKVDDA
-660 KSDVEITQDAVVTV
+660 KRDAEISQDAVVTV

>member
-57 DDLKDDE
+57 DDLKDEE

-105 QPAIFATLHRQD
+105 QPAIFATVERQD
-117 FQEVKENYVPNGGF
+117 FQEVEENYVPNGEF
-131 DNSLNSSIKAGVG
+131 NNSLATEIKDGVG
-144 KNNYNEGKKD
+144 KNNYNEGKKN
-154 ITYPYTGQSAGN
+154 ITHSYTGTSAGN
-166 KQVNNNTNNE
+166 KQVNENTNNE
-176 FDDEVFCETNEI
+176 TDDEIFCETNEI
-188 AKISTQMRKFTQ
+188 AKMTTELKKFTQ
-200 KLQLLQQLNESS
+200 KLQLLQQLNDSS
-212 TYLDPVYG
+212 TYLDPGYG
-220 GFVDMKKEIKFTAS
+220 GFVDIRKEIKLTS
-234 QVHGTMTGLVRR
+234 SKIHNSMTGLVRR
-246 GRSWLI
+246 GRTWLI
-252 QESVGKFADSL
+252 QESVGKFSEDL
-263 STKIDRHTKLKVTN
+263 SKKVDRHTKLKVTN

-310 SILDVPTCAIEN
+310 SILDVPICAIEN

-329 ELLNVLDND
+329 QVLNVLDND
-338 LGGLFN
+338 LGGLFD
-344 QINDLNGGGI
+344 QLNNLQGGGI
-354 ALPSEIFSKGIQIA
+354 GQPSDVFTKGIQIA
-368 NIITSVLECDGISC
+368 NLITNVLECDGVVC
-382 PPDPVA
+382 PVEPTS
-388 FSNKYGL
+388 FSNKYGV
-395 QMKGKDSMGNIIK
+395 QKKNQDNMSGIIE
-408 KAALSRL
+408 KASLNKLINPFLEDIDNAIDAE
-415 GLPSLPG
+415 PSKPD
-422 LPGLPSLPSISSPLG
+422 
-437 GLIPP
+437 
-442 VPSLGGALPKLPSRP
+442 
-457 NCNTN
+457 CNTN
-462 VLRCGPPKVEFFGG
+462 VLRCGPPKVDFIGG

-484 AIVNTIGR
+484 AIVNAIGR
-492 VIGVSI
+492 VIGVSL
-498 GGAGSGFTSPPLLSF
+498 GGVGSGYTSPPLLTF

-518 NGSSAGG
+518 NGSAAGG

-542 GSGFLPNTTETSRD
+542 GSGFLPNTTETTRD
-556 ENGDIVVKE
+556 ENGDLVVKE

-590 NAGVGYNDNDTV
+590 NAGVGYNDDDTV
-602 TVEGAEVE
+602 TVDGAEVE

-620 ANVVNGGFGFTD
+620 ANVVNSGFGFTD
-632 LPNLQINTNNGVG
+632 LPKLQINTNNGVG

-660 KSDVEITQDAVVTV
+660 ESNVEITQDAVVTV

>member
-33 KHMENGEEIYSHRC
+33 NHMENGEEIYSHRC

-57 DDLKDDE
+57 EDLKDEE
-64 LPLAHILLPS
+64 LPLAHILLPP

-117 FQEVKENYVPNGGF
+117 FQEVKKDYVPNGEF
-131 DNSLNSSIKAGVG
+131 NNSLHKDVMAACG
-144 KNNYNEGKKD
+144 KNCWNDSTKEMTK
-154 ITYPYTGQSAGN
+154 TYTGTTAAN
-166 KQVNNNTNNE
+166 KQINNNTTNE

-285 IYCNIEKIADGLL
+285 VYCNIEKIADGLL

-354 ALPSEIFSKGIQIA
+354 ALPSEIFSKGIQVA
-368 NIITSVLECDGISC
+368 NIITNVLECDGISC

-395 QMKGKDSMGNIIK
+395 QKKGKDSMGNIVK

-422 LPGLPSLPSISSPLG
+422 LPGLPSLSSPLG

-542 GSGFLPNTTETSRD
+542 GSGFLPNTIETNID
-556 ENGDIVVKE
+556 GTIKE

-590 NAGVGYNDNDTV
+590 NAGVGYNDDDTV
-602 TVEGAEVE
+602 TVDGAEVE
-610 LVIQNGHVIG
+610 LVIQNGHVID

>member
-33 KHMENGEEIYSHRC
+33 NHMENGEEIYSHRC

-57 DDLKDDE
+57 DDLKDEE

-105 QPAIFATLHRQD
+105 QPAIFATVERQD
-117 FQEVKENYVPNGGF
+117 FQEVEENYVPNGEF
-131 DNSLNSSIKAGVG
+131 NNSLATEIKEGVG
-144 KNNYNEGKKD
+144 KNNYNEGKKN
-154 ITYPYTGQSAGN
+154 ITHSYTGTSAGN
-166 KQVNNNTNNE
+166 AQVNENTNNE
-176 FDDEVFCETNEI
+176 TDDEIFCETNEI
-188 AKISTQMRKFTQ
+188 AKMTTELKKFTQ

-220 GFVDMKKEIKFTAS
+220 GFVDMQKEIKFTAS
-234 QVHGTMTGLVRR
+234 KIHNSMTGLVRR
-246 GRSWLI
+246 GRTWLI
-252 QESVGKFADSL
+252 QESVGKFSEEL
-263 STKIDRHTKLKVTN
+263 SKKVDRHTKLKVTN

-285 IYCNIEKIADGLL
+285 VYCNIEKIADGLL

-310 SILDVPTCAIEN
+310 SIIDVPLCAIEN

-329 ELLNVLDND
+329 QVLNVLDND
-338 LGGLFN
+338 LGGLFR
-344 QINDLNGGGI
+344 QLNNLHGGGI
-354 ALPSEIFSKGIQIA
+354 ALPSEVFSKGIQIA
-368 NIITSVLECDGISC
+368 NLITNVLECDGVTC
-382 PPDPVA
+382 PVEPTS
-388 FSNKYGL
+388 FSNKYGV
-395 QMKGKDSMGNIIK
+395 QK
-408 KAALSRL
+408 KIEDRMDGIVEKASLNKLINPLLDKIDNAIDAE
-415 GLPSLPG
+415 PSKPD
-422 LPGLPSLPSISSPLG
+422 
-437 GLIPP
+437 
-442 VPSLGGALPKLPSRP
+442 
-457 NCNTN
+457 CNTN
-462 VLRCGPPKVEFFGG
+462 VLRCGPPRVDFIGG

-484 AIVNTIGR
+484 AIVNAIGR

-498 GGAGSGFTSPPLLSF
+498 GGVGSGYTSPPLLTF

-518 NGSSAGG
+518 NGSAAGG
-525 YPRIKDGKVVDV
+525 YPRIKDGKIVDV

-542 GSGFLPNTTETSRD
+542 GSGFLPNTIETNID
-556 ENGDIVVKE
+556 GTIKE
-565 VIPDPNG
+565 IIPDPNG

-602 TVEGAEVE
+602 TVDGAEVE

-620 ANVVNGGFGFTD
+620 ANVVNSGFGFTD
-632 LPNLQINTNNGVG
+632 LPKLQINTNNGVG

>member
-57 DDLKDDE
+57 DDLKDEE

-117 FQEVKENYVPNGGF
+117 FQEVEEDYKPNSDF
-131 DNSLNSSIKAGVG
+131 DNSLATEIKDGVG

-154 ITYPYTGQSAGN
+154 ITYSYTGTSAGN
-166 KQVNNNTNNE
+166 KQVNENTNNE
-176 FDDEVFCETNEI
+176 IDDEIFCETNEI
-188 AKISTQMRKFTQ
+188 AKMTTELKKFTQ

-220 GFVDMKKEIKFTAS
+220 GFVDMQKEIKFTAS
-234 QVHGTMTGLVRR
+234 KIHNSMTGLVRR
-246 GRSWLI
+246 GRTWLI
-252 QESVGKFADSL
+252 QESVGKFSEEL
-263 STKIDRHTKLKVTN
+263 SKKVDRHTKLKVTN

-310 SILDVPTCAIEN
+310 SILDVPICAIEN

-329 ELLNVLDND
+329 QVLNVLDND
-338 LGGLFN
+338 LGGLFG
-344 QINDLNGGGI
+344 QLNNLHGGGI
-354 ALPSEIFSKGIQIA
+354 ALPSEVFTKGIQIA
-368 NIITSVLECDGISC
+368 NLITNVLECDGVTC
-382 PPDPVA
+382 PVEPTS
-388 FSNKYGL
+388 FSNKYGV
-395 QMKGKDSMGNIIK
+395 QK
-408 KAALSRL
+408 KIEDKMDGIVEKASLNKLINPLLDKIDNAIDAE
-415 GLPSLPG
+415 PSKPD
-422 LPGLPSLPSISSPLG
+422 
-437 GLIPP
+437 
-442 VPSLGGALPKLPSRP
+442 
-457 NCNTN
+457 CNTN
-462 VLRCGPPKVEFFGG
+462 VLRCGPPRVDFIGG

-484 AIVNTIGR
+484 AIVNAIGR
-492 VIGVSI
+492 VIGVAI
-498 GGAGSGFTSPPLLSF
+498 GGAGSGFTSPPLLTF

-518 NGSSAGG
+518 NGSAAGG
-525 YPRIKDGKVVDV
+525 YPRIKDGKIVDV

-542 GSGFLPNTTETSRD
+542 GSGFLPNTTETTRD
-556 ENGDIVVKE
+556 ENGDLVVKE

-590 NAGVGYNDNDTV
+590 NAGVGYNEDDTV
-602 TVEGAEVE
+602 TVDGAEVE

-620 ANVVNGGFGFTD
+620 ANVVNSGFGFTD
-632 LPNLQINTNNGVG
+632 LPKLQINTNNGVG

-660 KSDVEITQDAVVTV
+660 ESNVEVTQDAVVTV